1 MDRRQVSRLTP
12 VLCACV
18 ALTLAGCAARDGETP
33 SRPGAAASVTASSHT
48 GPLAAPSPTR
58 SAVRQVFIVPDL
70 IGEPLDE
77 AQGALQSLGSQSL
90 DPQDASGL
98 GRSVSIDGVWRVCTQ
113 SPKAGEVVDVRTVVI
128 LAAVLSGERCP

>member
-1 MDRRQVSRLTP
+1 M
-12 VLCACV
+12 
-18 ALTLAGCAARDGETP
+18 
-33 SRPGAAASVTASSHT
+33 
-48 GPLAAPSPTR
+48 
-58 SAVRQVFIVPDL
+58 RQVFIVPDL